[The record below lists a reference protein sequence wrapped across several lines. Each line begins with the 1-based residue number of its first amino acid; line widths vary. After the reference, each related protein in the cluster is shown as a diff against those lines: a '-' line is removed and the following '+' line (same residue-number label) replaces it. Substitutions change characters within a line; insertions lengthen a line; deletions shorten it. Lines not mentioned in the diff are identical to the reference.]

1 LTKGC
6 RFLAGSKG
14 FLETTLQDRGTRRD
28 SQLEGGRYSNM
39 TMTYNGCIG
48 HGGFGGQY
56 MLADPRSETVVV
68 FFSVLET
75 IDAGDNIVGARETP
89 FLAV

>member
-1 LTKGC
+1 
-6 RFLAGSKG
+6 
-14 FLETTLQDRGTRRD
+14 
-28 SQLEGGRYSNM
+28 M

-56 MLADPRSETVVV
+56 MLADPQSETVVV

-75 IDAGDNIVGARETP
+75 IDAGDNILGAREN
-89 FLAV
+89 AVSRGSFCTLKNVIDCQDRLGTQTFTEA